1 MIIIINNK
9 VKEFFLFNVI
19 GFVNGCDILNKNKCS
34 SLDGDIVMV
43 MEGPYIKNFQIIRD
57 HYATYETQKMY
68 FDNNIKLSNMAL
80 ILIILFP
87 IFYTVTMIII
97 GLSFNLSSSVIA
109 DMFFI
114 GIFVFVFFGI
124 LIACLDYQKS
134 IQIHLFL
141 DQKNDKI
148 ALTIGAKESVFYQP
162 KQIHI
167 AIHEYPIYSRNGH
180 YQSIVLIVLGFM
192 NHHQNLNLNDF
203 EKLRFASIQYKSV
216 LEAKMIYS
224 EVVHKFSP
232 LLMCLNLPMT
242 HEKEVIKYDSYFY
255 LK

>member
-1 MIIIINNK
+1 MI
-9 VKEFFLFNVI
+9 V
-19 GFVNGCDILNKNKCS
+19 
-34 SLDGDIVMV
+34 
-43 MEGPYIKNFQIIRD
+43 
-57 HYATYETQKMY
+57 
-68 FDNNIKLSNMAL
+68 
-80 ILIILFP
+80 
-87 IFYTVTMIII
+87 I

-114 GIFVFVFFGI
+114 GIFVFVFLGI

-148 ALTIGAKESVFYQP
+148 ALTVSAKESVFYQA

-180 YQSIVLIVLGFM
+180 YQPIVLIVFGFM
-192 NHHQNLNLNDF
+192 NQHQNLNLNDF
-203 EKLRFASIQYKSV
+203 EKLRFASIQCKSV
-216 LEAKMIYS
+216 LEAKKIYS
-224 EVVHKFSP
+224 EVVQKFSP

-242 HEKEVIKYDSYFY
+242 HEKEVIKYDRFFH

>member
-1 MIIIINNK
+1 
-9 VKEFFLFNVI
+9 
-19 GFVNGCDILNKNKCS
+19 
-34 SLDGDIVMV
+34 MV
-43 MEGPYIKNFQIIRD
+43 MEGPYIKNFHSIRD
-57 HYATYETQKMY
+57 HYATYETKKMY
-68 FDNNIKLSNMAL
+68 FDNNIKLSYMAL

-87 IFYTVTMIII
+87 VFYTVTMIII

-114 GIFVFVFFGI
+114 GIFAFAFFCI

-148 ALTIGAKESVFYQP
+148 ALTVGAKESVFYQP

-167 AIHEYPIYSRNGH
+167 AIHEYPIYSRNGK
-180 YQSIVLIVLGFM
+180 YQPIVLIVFGFM
-192 NHHQNLNLNDF
+192 NQHQNLNLNDF
-203 EKLRFASIQYKSV
+203 EKLRLASIQCKSV

-232 LLMCLNLPMT
+232 LLMWLNLLIKKK
-242 HEKEVIKYDSYFY
+242 KEVIKYDSYFY